1 MRFNEDY
8 EKMIGSEVKLRILK
22 HLFSPGFEANG
33 RELARMTGLSHM
45 SVNRNMKYFY
55 NINLV
60 KLRRYGRTFSWSA
73 NEESYLYGKL
83 KPVISDITAIEPM
96 NDLKKF
102 LIKRLKSPGIVSARI
117 FGSVSKAKEKPDS
130 DIDLFVVVK
139 DEAAKEALDKSLGDA
154 GLECVKI
161 FGNQLAPYILTVK
174 EYGSKRNK
182 LAVVA
187 EAEKGIV
194 II

>member
-1 MRFNEDY
+1 MRFNENY
-8 EKMIGSEVKLRILK
+8 EKLIGTETKLKILR
-22 HLFSPGFEANG
+22 HVLSPGFEANG

-73 NEESYLYGKL
+73 NEESYLYTKL
-83 KPVISDITAIEPM
+83 KSVVSDIMAIEPM

-102 LIKRLKSPGIVSARI
+102 LVKKLKSPGVISARI
-117 FGSVSKAKEKPDS
+117 FGSVSKAKEKDDS

-139 DEAAKEALDKSLGDA
+139 DEAAKKALDKSLEDA
-154 GLECVKI
+154 GLECMRI
-161 FGNQLAPYILTVK
+161 FGNPLAPYILTDK
-174 EYGSKRNK
+174 EYGLKKNR

-187 EAEKGIV
+187 EAEKGIRIV
-194 II
+194 

>member
-1 MRFNEDY
+1 MRFNENY
-8 EKMIGSEVKLRILK
+8 EKLIGTETKLKILR
-22 HLFSPGFEANG
+22 HVFSPGFEANG
-33 RELARMTGLSHM
+33 RELARITGLSHM

-83 KPVISDITAIEPM
+83 KSVISDIMAIEPM

-102 LIKRLKSPGIVSARI
+102 LVKKLKAQGVVSARI
-117 FGSVSKAKEKPDS
+117 FGSVSKAKEKDDS

-139 DEAAKEALDKSLGDA
+139 DETAKNALDKSLEDA
-154 GLECVKI
+154 GLECMRI
-161 FGNQLAPYILTVK
+161 FGNPLAPYILTEK
-174 EYGSKRNK
+174 EYSLKKNR

-187 EAEKGIV
+187 EAEKGIRIV
-194 II
+194 

>member
-1 MRFNEDY
+1 MRFNENY
-8 EKMIGSEVKLRILK
+8 ERMIGSEVKLKILR
-22 HLFSPGFEANG
+22 HVLSPGFEASG

-60 KLRRYGRTFSWSA
+60 KFRRYGRTFSWSA

-83 KPVISDITAIEPM
+83 KPVINDITAIEPM

-102 LIKRLKSPGIVSARI
+102 LLKKLKAPGVVSAGI
-117 FGSVSKAKEKPDS
+117 FGSVSKAKEKADS

-139 DEAAKEALDKSLGDA
+139 DEAAKKVLDKSLGDA
-154 GLECVKI
+154 GLECMRI
-161 FGNQLAPYILTVK
+161 FGNHLAPYILTVK
-174 EYGSKRNK
+174 EYRSKKNK

-187 EAEKGIV
+187 EAEKGIT